1 VKKINENMLKIL
13 KKIII
18 KIRKEIRESMKA
30 VEWAAELWWEAF
42 CCTGRKLNSEVKVI
56 VKVVK

>member
-1 VKKINENMLKIL
+1 MLKIL